1 MKTYPLIGIRPVVDA
16 RLLGI
21 REALEEK
28 TRIMAE
34 QAQRLIEST
43 LHYADG
49 TPARCIIFSGSIGG
63 GEEAARCE
71 EEFSSQSVCATLT
84 VTPSWCYGSETLDMN
99 PRTIKA
105 IWGFNATK
113 RPGAVYLACAM
124 AAYGQIGR
132 AHV

>member
-84 VTPSWCYGSETLDMN
+84 VTPRSRISCLCHGCLWTDGASLLLHLW
-99 PRTIKA
+99 K
-105 IWGFNATK
+105 G
-113 RPGAVYLACAM
+113 RPDHG
-124 AAYGQIGR
+124 GQY
-132 AHV
+132 HSP

>member
-49 TPARCIIFSGSIGG
+49 TPARCIIFQ
-63 GEEAARCE
+63 EA
-71 EEFSSQSVCATLT
+71 S
-84 VTPSWCYGSETLDMN
+84 
-99 PRTIKA
+99 
-105 IWGFNATK
+105 
-113 RPGAVYLACAM
+113 AVGKKPQDAKKNSLPNLSAPP
-124 AAYGQIGR
+124 
-132 AHV
+132 